1 VNLPNVGMNVE
12 SNSGSGGK
20 DCQDYMGRTIIHG
33 MHYVPV
39 GADMCK
45 LCICDNGVQKVKT
58 KSF

>member
-1 VNLPNVGMNVE
+1 MNVE
-12 SNSGSGGK
+12 SNSGSSGGK

-45 LCICDNGVQKVKT
+45 LCICDNGVQKVNY
-58 KSF
+58 FNY